1 MPSYKRELAIAIA
14 AAQRAGDAIM
24 GMFGTAMVTTKADG
38 SLVTEADLASDR
50 IIRDIIGTAFPTD
63 AILTEEVID
72 DHRRLEN
79 SRCWVVDPIDGTNA
93 FVRQADDFDVYIAL
107 VLDGG
112 PVVAASLQ
120 PATGLMLTAT
130 AGGGC
135 QIRHRGGTAEPL
147 CFRSPGDS
155 PRLGSR
161 RWLGA
166 PANLPLLKRV
176 AQAIGPHATAV
187 CPDHGLSSRSFI
199 PPHNQVDAM
208 VGVAV
213 DRDKLDAWEWDLAAV
228 DLIVREAGGCSTDL
242 AGSPLRFNQPDP
254 RLKELLLSTDSGTH
268 CRILDALASTMQG
281 RRRDVEATPVGAQP
295 PAATV

>member
-1 MPSYKRELAIAIA
+1 MPSYERELAIAIA
-14 AAQRAGDAIM
+14 AAQRAAATIM
-24 GMFGTAMVTTKADG
+24 GMFGTAMVGTKPDG

-63 AILTEEVID
+63 AILTEEASD
-72 DHRRLEN
+72 DQRRLES

-93 FVRQADDFDVYIAL
+93 FVRKADDFDVYIAL
-107 VLDGG
+107 VADGR
-112 PVVAASLQ
+112 PVVAATLQ

-130 AGGGC
+130 AGAGS
-135 QIRHRGGTAEPL
+135 QIWRPGRTAEPL

-161 RWLGA
+161 GWLGA
-166 PANLPLLKRV
+166 PANLFFLERV
-176 AQAIGPHATAV
+176 ARAIGPQATAV
-187 CPDHGLSSRSFI
+187 YPKAGLGSRSFI
-199 PPHNQVDAM
+199 PPDNQVDAM

-242 AGSPLRFNQPDP
+242 AGRPLRFNQPDP
-254 RLKELLLSTDSGTH
+254 RLKELLISTDSGTH
-268 CRILDALASTMQG
+268 CRILDALSSIMQD
-281 RRRDVEATPVGAQP
+281 RRRDVEATSAGAQP
-295 PAATV
+295 PASAV